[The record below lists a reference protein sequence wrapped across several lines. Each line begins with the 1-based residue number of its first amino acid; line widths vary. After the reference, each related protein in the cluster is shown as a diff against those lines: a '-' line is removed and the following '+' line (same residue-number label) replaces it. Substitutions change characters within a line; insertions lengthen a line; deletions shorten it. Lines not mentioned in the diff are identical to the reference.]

1 MEIPGTAV
9 PSDKIMP
16 AGSLYSRAVVSQPS
30 SNLVRVELYTDTF
43 IDWDYTQGSGTGN
56 LQLTNTGLTNIQGGS
71 SDGNIV
77 LRLVSSGIVSRYRQ
91 YANEVIL
98 DDSSAN
104 GTFTLSIPTS
114 IISLGEGMAK
124 IENGLAKSIAGFTT
138 AQSSYLMINKTSS
151 STQLKIVEGSNADEL
166 LIVATTSGSVPNPQ
180 PSPATKLV
188 VLDPGHGGSDPG
200 AVKGSYLEKTYN
212 LEIALRTEAILKS
225 RGINVALTRTT
236 DVFVGLE
243 ERAKFAN
250 DLYASLFVSIHNNS
264 MPAGYKGT
272 MMLYYPTSTTGKAY
286 AQIMLNNMVRDLNT
300 NNLGLSARGDL
311 VVLKKTTMPAV
322 LAEIACMSDPDDM
335 ALLNTTEFIQKAA
348 ESLANS
354 IIQILNSQ
362 S

>member
-1 MEIPGTAV
+1 
-9 PSDKIMP
+9 
-16 AGSLYSRAVVSQPS
+16 
-30 SNLVRVELYTDTF
+30 
-43 IDWDYTQGSGTGN
+43 
-56 LQLTNTGLTNIQGGS
+56 
-71 SDGNIV
+71 
-77 LRLVSSGIVSRYRQ
+77 
-91 YANEVIL
+91 
-98 DDSSAN
+98 
-104 GTFTLSIPTS
+104 
-114 IISLGEGMAK
+114 
-124 IENGLAKSIAGFTT
+124 
-138 AQSSYLMINKTSS
+138 
-151 STQLKIVEGSNADEL
+151 
-166 LIVATTSGSVPNPQ
+166 
-180 PSPATKLV
+180 
-188 VLDPGHGGSDPG
+188 
-200 AVKGSYLEKTYN
+200 
-212 LEIALRTEAILKS
+212 
-225 RGINVALTRTT
+225 VALTRTT

-264 MPAGYKGT
+264 MTAGYKGT